1 MDKLLEALPV
11 RGVTQDKVPILRGLK
26 LLWGGL
32 MISRK
37 EIYKQPTLR
46 INALKGTNNGQ
57 REWPEIK
64 KCGWN
69 ESHSSRGQLLQIGL
83 LVFL

>member
-1 MDKLLEALPV
+1 M

-32 MISRK
+32 VISRE
-37 EIYKQPTLR
+37 EIYKQPTLM
-46 INALKGTNNGQ
+46 INALKGINNGR
-57 REWPEIK
+57 REWPEIGM
-64 KCGWN
+64 GW
-69 ESHSSRGQLLQIGL
+69 ERDSSSRQLLQIVL

>member
-1 MDKLLEALPV
+1 M
-11 RGVTQDKVPILRGLK
+11 RGVTQDKVPVLRGLK

-37 EIYKQPTLR
+37 EIYKQPTLG
-46 INALKGTNNGQ
+46 INALKGINNGQ

-64 KCGWN
+64 KCGWDCF
-69 ESHSSRGQLLQIGL
+69 RGQLLQSGL